1 MSLETP
7 ITDVTLLDGGD
18 VADELKRLATLL
30 RYAEAEFTNGNY
42 QVAIHMLDEANT
54 GYADPLEDNP
64 LAIMERAIRHIEETE
79 ENQ

>member
-7 ITDVTLLDGGD
+7 ITDVSLLDSEE

-30 RYAEAEFTNGNY
+30 RYAEDEFTSGNY
-42 QVAIHMLDEANT
+42 QVAIHMLDEAVQ
-54 GYADPLEDNP
+54 GYPHHEDNP
-64 LAIMERAIRHIEETE
+64 LGIMEQAIRHIEETE